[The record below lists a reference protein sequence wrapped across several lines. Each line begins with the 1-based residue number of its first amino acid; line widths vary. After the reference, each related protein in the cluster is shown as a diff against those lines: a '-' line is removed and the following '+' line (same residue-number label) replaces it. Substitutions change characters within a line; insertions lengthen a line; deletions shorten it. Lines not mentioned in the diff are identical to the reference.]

1 MHFKW
6 VLSNVAM
13 TCGQESSPFQPANS
27 ANVHS
32 LSCDTSLATSMQDLL
47 NKVCGLIMSAPNSTN
62 IGRPLV
68 KTEIYDQSI
77 ILEVL
82 SFG

>member
-1 MHFKW
+1 
-6 VLSNVAM
+6 
-13 TCGQESSPFQPANS
+13 
-27 ANVHS
+27 
-32 LSCDTSLATSMQDLL
+32 MQDLL